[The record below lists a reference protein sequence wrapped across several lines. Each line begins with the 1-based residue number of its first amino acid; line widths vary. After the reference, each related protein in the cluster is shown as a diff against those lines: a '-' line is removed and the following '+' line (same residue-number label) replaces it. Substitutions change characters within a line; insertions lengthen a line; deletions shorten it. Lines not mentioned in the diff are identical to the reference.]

1 MDANA
6 LDGPVAT
13 SVIIV
18 SYNSHADLL
27 RGLPAV
33 LASLGPTDEVIV
45 VDNASTDGSAAGVAA
60 EFPQVR
66 LLCNATNAG
75 FAAAHNA
82 GAAAAHG
89 RYLVG
94 LNPDTV
100 VTAGWLA
107 ALIAP
112 LRDPAPGR
120 PVGLT
125 TARILRLEPEGRIN
139 TCGNTMHYT
148 GITVCRGLDRPAE
161 ATELAQ
167 PCAVPAVS
175 GACFAITRML
185 WQELDG
191 FDGDFFTYL
200 EDTDLSLRAALAGY
214 ACHYVPAA
222 VVYHRYTAQFGPR
235 KFYHLERNRWLL
247 LLKSYQRRTLW
258 LLLPALGLSEVITWG
273 YALLGGRSLIGA
285 KIASY
290 GWLLTHGPLIRQK
303 RRATQAARR
312 VGDRV
317 ALATLAAQLDSA
329 AVPTSGLAHAALR
342 LVNPLFAG
350 WYQVARALVRVEA

>member
-1 MDANA
+1 MAFNA
-6 LDGPVAT
+6 TSGPVET
-13 SVIIV
+13 SVILV
-18 SYNSHADLL
+18 SYNSRTDLL
-27 RGLPAV
+27 RGLPGV
-33 LASLGPTDEVIV
+33 LATLGPTDEVIV
-45 VDNASTDGSAAGVAA
+45 VDNASTDGSAAAVAA
-60 EFPQVR
+60 GFPQVR

-82 GAAAAHG
+82 GAAVARG

-112 LRDPAPGR
+112 LRGPATGR

-125 TARILRLEPEGRIN
+125 TARILRLEPAGRIN

-148 GITVCRGLDRPAE
+148 GLTVCRGLDRPA
-161 ATELAQ
+161 AARELAQ
-167 PCAVPAVS
+167 PCDVPAVS
-175 GACFAITRML
+175 GACFATTQAL
-185 WQELDG
+185 WQALGG

-214 ACHYVPAA
+214 ACRYVPAA
-222 VVYHRYTAQFGPR
+222 VVYHRYTGQFGAR
-235 KFYHLERNRWLL
+235 KFYHLERNRWLM
-247 LLKSYQRRTLW
+247 LLKSYQARTLG
-258 LLLPALGLSEVITWG
+258 LLLPALALSEAITWG
-273 YALLGGRSLIGA
+273 YALLGGRPLIGA

-290 GWLLTHGPLIRQK
+290 AWLLTHGPLIRQK
-303 RRATQAARR
+303 RRQTQTARR
-312 VGDRV
+312 VGDQA
-317 ALATLAAQLDSA
+317 ALAGMAGQLDCH
-329 AVPTSGLAHAALR
+329 AVPPSGLAQAALR

-350 WYQVARALVRVEA
+350 WYHVARAWVRVEA